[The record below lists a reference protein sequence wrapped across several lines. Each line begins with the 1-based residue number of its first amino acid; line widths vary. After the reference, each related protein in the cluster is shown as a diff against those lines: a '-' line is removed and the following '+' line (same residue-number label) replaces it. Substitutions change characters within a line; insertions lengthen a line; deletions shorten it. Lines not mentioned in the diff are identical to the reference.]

1 MNKFLLEIGVEELPS
16 RYVEGAIK
24 DFSAKTSQMLEKNKI
39 AYEDLK
45 FYATP
50 RRLSLII
57 EGIALNQEDIH
68 EEVKGPAK
76 KISFDEENNPTKPLA
91 GFMKSQNVSLDNLII
106 KEIKGVEYV
115 YANIF
120 KAGIKT
126 SEILKNNLADL
137 IKSISFPRNMKWGG
151 KNIRFARPIRW
162 VVSILDDEV
171 IHFDFE
177 GISVS
182 NITRGHRFLGSS
194 NIVVDKVDNYE
205 KLLED
210 NYVILDQHKRRD
222 MIKYGAEKLAK
233 TLGGEVEKDEA
244 LLEEL
249 TYIVEYPNPIVGKIK
264 EKYLN
269 LPKEVLVTPMKGH
282 LRYIPVVDS
291 KKDLLPYF
299 ITIRNGNDQHIET
312 VIEGNEKVLDA
323 RLEDAKF
330 FYEEDT
336 SKKLEEYVESLKGVM
351 FQDKLGSMYDK
362 SLRVSK
368 LAVKI
373 GEELEVSE
381 KAIDPLKRA
390 AYLSKADLV
399 TKTVQEFTELQ
410 GIMGS
415 IYATNS
421 GEEDIVAQA
430 IYEHYLPRFSG
441 DELPQST
448 VGSILAIAD
457 KLDTICGLF
466 AIDQVP
472 TGSQDPF
479 ALRRLAIG
487 TINIINKKGWNI
499 SLKDLIDSSL
509 FYYADDMT
517 LVFDYDDTKNKII
530 EFIKG
535 RMKTI
540 LQDGNIRYDIID
552 AVINAENY
560 ISTVFKKAE
569 DLNNYFKEDK
579 KDLIDALTRV
589 HNLNK
594 KRTEDVEFNEELME
608 NEFEKALYLKQNVI
622 LKDVDELIKK
632 KNYIE
637 ALDLLSELIEPIND
651 YFDNTMILAED
662 EKIKNNRLSM
672 LNEIDKI
679 CNRIFDIEKIVVE

>member
-24 DFSAKTSQMLEKNKI
+24 DFNIKASQMLEKNKI
-39 AYEDLK
+39 DYENLK
-45 FYATP
+45 VYATP
-50 RRLSLII
+50 RRLSLIV
-57 EGIALNQEDIH
+57 EGISLNQEDIH

-76 KISFDEENNPTKPLA
+76 KISFDEENNPTKPLL
-91 GFMKSQNVSLDNLII
+91 GFMKSQNITVDDIII

-120 KAGIKT
+120 KGGIKT
-126 SEILKNNLADL
+126 SEILKHNLADL
-137 IKSISFPRNMKWGG
+137 IKLISFPRTMKWGG

-162 VVSILDDEV
+162 VVSILNDEV
-171 IHFDFE
+171 VSFDFE
-177 GISVS
+177 GIRVS
-182 NITRGHRFLGSS
+182 NVTRGHRFLGSS
-194 NIVVDKVDNYE
+194 NIVIDNVDDYE

-222 MIKYGAEKLAK
+222 MIKYGVEKLAK

-299 ITIRNGNDQHIET
+299 ITIRNGNNEHVET

-336 SKKLEEYVESLKGVM
+336 SKNLEEYVESLKGVM

-362 SLRVSK
+362 ELRVSK
-368 LAVKI
+368 LAIKI
-373 GEELEVSE
+373 GEDLEVSE
-381 KAIDPLKRA
+381 KTIESLERA

-410 GIMGS
+410 GVMGS
-415 IYATNS
+415 IYAKKS

-466 AIDQVP
+466 AIDQIP

-487 TINIINKKGWNI
+487 VINIINKKAWNI

-509 FYYADDMT
+509 FYYTDDMT

-540 LQDGNIRYDIID
+540 LQDNNIRYDIID
-552 AVINAENY
+552 AVIDADNY
-560 ISTVFKKAE
+560 ISTMFKKAE
-569 DLNNYFKEDK
+569 ELNKYFKEDK

-594 KRTEDVEFNEELME
+594 KRTKDVKFNEELME
-608 NEFEKALYLKQNVI
+608 NEFEKVLYLKQSTV
-622 LKDVDELIKK
+622 LKDVDEHIKK
-632 KNYIE
+632 KSYKE
-637 ALDLLSELIEPIND
+637 ALDLFSELIEPIND

-662 EKIKNNRLSM
+662 EKVKDNRLSM

-679 CNRIFDIEKIVVE
+679 CNRIFDIEKIVTE